1 VIKEKKPEKQ
11 KSRLVW
17 WWTLLF
23 AFIRF
28 TSLFVFVLRLVFHK
42 EMNGLGR
49 SEAKAIVAFHS
60 KFWKRKRKRIIH
72 HPGGRSGESF
82 VITAGARALIDANV
96 KAPEM
101 SAGQRHR
108 HYYYIF

>member
-1 VIKEKKPEKQ
+1 LKKK
-11 KSRLVW
+11 K
-17 WWTLLF
+17 
-23 AFIRF
+23 
-28 TSLFVFVLRLVFHK
+28 K
-42 EMNGLGR
+42 
-49 SEAKAIVAFHS
+49 K
-60 KFWKRKRKRIIH
+60 IIH

-82 VITAGARALIDANV
+82 VITAGARALTDANV